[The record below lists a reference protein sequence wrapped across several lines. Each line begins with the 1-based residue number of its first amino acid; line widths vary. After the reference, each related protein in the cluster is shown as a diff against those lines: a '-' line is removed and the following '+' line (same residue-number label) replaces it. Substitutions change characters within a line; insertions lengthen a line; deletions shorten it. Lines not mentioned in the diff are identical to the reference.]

1 MLFQKGNPGGPGRP
15 RGRTKHLMDAAIEA
29 VPVDDWVK
37 VVTKALEQAKEG
49 DAKAREWL
57 SKLLVGSDPLPL
69 AQLVDELQEELEKI
83 RNGRHI
89 SGNGAAVAGGS
100 PEANGPVGPGA
111 DRAGP
116 RPGGDLDAG
125 RNDAGP
131 LAGDATPLFG

>member
-1 MLFQKGNPGGPGRP
+1 
-15 RGRTKHLMDAAIEA
+15 MDAAIEA

-49 DAKAREWL
+49 DSKARDWL

-89 SGNGAAVAGGS
+89 SGHSAAVAGGS
-100 PEANGPVGPGA
+100 PEANGPVRPGA
-111 DRAGP
+111 DGAGP
-116 RPGGDLDAG
+116 RPGGNLDAG
-125 RNDAGP
+125 PDDAGP
-131 LAGDATPLFG
+131 LASEVAPLDLFPSSDAG